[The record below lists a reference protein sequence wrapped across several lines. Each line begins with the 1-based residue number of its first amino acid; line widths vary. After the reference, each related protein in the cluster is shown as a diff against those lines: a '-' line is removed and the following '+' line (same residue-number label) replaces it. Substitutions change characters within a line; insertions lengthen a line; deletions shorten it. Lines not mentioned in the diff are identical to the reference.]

1 MTALTF
7 NVRPLAVVLGAK
19 GLPGEG
25 SLVDQIYELLRKLI
39 VDLSLPPESA
49 LVEQEVASVLQVSKT
64 PVREAIIRLS
74 REGLVQVVPKSGSY
88 VTAVSLDRYLE
99 ACFVR
104 TQLEVGCAKR
114 LAVLG
119 VGLADQVK
127 LKALLTEQE
136 DAIQQDDNARFFE
149 LDEAL
154 HKRLFEL
161 AGLSGAWEIMNFA
174 KAEMDRVRHIKRL
187 FGIRQ
192 RHLVVEEHTALVNAI
207 IDRDPVKAE
216 RAMMENIGAVEDE
229 MISISEN
236 PLILRT
242 IDDLNQLVAL
252 DRRSRGSKKVA
263 KAR

>member
-7 NVRPLAVVLGAK
+7 NIRPLADVLDAD
-19 GLPGEG
+19 GLSGDG
-25 SLVDQIYELLRKLI
+25 SLVDQVYELLRRLI
-39 VDLSLPPESA
+39 IDLSLPPESA
-49 LVEQEVASVLQVSKT
+49 LVEQEVANALKVSKT

-114 LAVLG
+114 LAVMG
-119 VGLADQVK
+119 VSLADQVK
-127 LKALLTEQE
+127 LKALLKEQE
-136 DAIQQDDNARFFE
+136 EAIQQDDNARFFE
-149 LDEAL
+149 LDEAM
-154 HKRLFEL
+154 HRRFFEL
-161 AGLSGAWEIMNFA
+161 AGLSRAWEIMNFA

-192 RHLVVEEHTALVNAI
+192 GHLVVEEHTAMVNAV
-207 IDRDPVKAE
+207 IDRDPVRAE
-216 RAMMENIGAVEDE
+216 QAVMENVGAVEDE
-229 MISISEN
+229 MVSISEN

-242 IDDLNQLVAL
+242 IEDLNQLVAL
-252 DRRSRGSKKVA
+252 DRRSRGSR
-263 KAR
+263 KAVKA

>member
-1 MTALTF
+1 MNELTF
-7 NVRPLAVVLGAK
+7 NVRPLAEVLTA
-19 GLPGEG
+19 GEIAGVG
-25 SLVDQIYELLRKLI
+25 SLVEQIYGLLRRRI

-49 LVEQEVASVLQVSKT
+49 LVEQEVANALNVSKT

-104 TQLEVGCAKR
+104 TQLEVGCVKR
-114 LAVLG
+114 LAVMG
-119 VGLADQVK
+119 VGMADQVK

-136 DAIQQDDNARFFE
+136 DALKQNDDARFFQ

-154 HKRLFEL
+154 HRRFFEL
-161 AGLSGAWEIMNFA
+161 AGLSGVWDIMNIA
-174 KAEMDRVRHIKRL
+174 KAEMDRVRHLKRL

-207 IDRDPVKAE
+207 IGRDPAAAE
-216 RAMMENIGAVEDE
+216 QSMLDNIGAVEDE
-229 MISISEN
+229 MVAISEN
-236 PLILRT
+236 PLLLRT
-242 IDDLNQLVAL
+242 IEDLNKLVAL
-252 DRRSRGSKKVA
+252 DRRSRGGKKAVRA
-263 KAR
+263 

>member
-7 NVRPLAVVLGAK
+7 NVRPLADVLDVD
-19 GLPGEG
+19 GLPGDG
-25 SLVDQIYELLRKLI
+25 SLVDRIYELLRKLI

-49 LVEQEVASVLQVSKT
+49 LVEQEVASVLKVSKT

-119 VGLADQVK
+119 VSLADQVR
-127 LKALLTEQE
+127 LKALLKEQE
-136 DAIQQDDNARFFE
+136 EAIQENDNARFFE

-154 HKRLFEL
+154 HRRFFEL

-192 RHLVVEEHTALVNAI
+192 GHLVVEEHTALVNAI
-207 IDRDPVKAE
+207 IDRDPLKAE
-216 RAMMENIGAVEDE
+216 RAMMDNVGAVEDE

-236 PLILRT
+236 PLLLRT
-242 IDDLNQLVAL
+242 IEDLNQLVAL
-252 DRRSRGSKKVA
+252 DRRSRGSKKIVRA
-263 KAR
+263 

>member
-7 NVRPLAVVLGAK
+7 NVQPLADVLDANA
-19 GLPGEG
+19 LAGEG
-25 SLVDQIYELLRKLI
+25 SLVDQIYTLLRGQI
-39 VDLSLPPESA
+39 VNLALPPESA
-49 LVEQEVASVLQVSKT
+49 LVEQEVASVLNVSKT

-99 ACFVR
+99 SCFVR

-136 DAIQQDDNARFFE
+136 EAIEQDDNERLFV
-149 LDEAL
+149 LDEEL
-154 HKRLFEL
+154 HRRLFEL
-161 AGLSGAWEIMNFA
+161 AGLAGAWELMNVA

-192 RHLVVEEHTALVNAI
+192 PHLVVEEHRALIDAI
-207 IDRDPVKAE
+207 INRDPVEAE
-216 RAMMENIGAVEDE
+216 QAMLDNIGAVEDQ
-229 MISISEN
+229 MVSISEN
-236 PLILRT
+236 PLILHT
-242 IDDLNQLVAL
+242 IEDLNQLVAL
-252 DRRSRGSKKVA
+252 DRRSRGGKKVA
-263 KAR
+263 RA

>member
-7 NVRPLAVVLGAK
+7 NVRPLAEVLDANELSGD
-19 GLPGEG
+19 G
-25 SLVDQIYELLRKLI
+25 SLVDRIYELLRRLI

-49 LVEQEVASVLQVSKT
+49 LVEQEVASVLNVSKT

-74 REGLVQVVPKSGSY
+74 REGLVHVVPKSGSY

-104 TQLEVGCAKR
+104 TQLEVGCVKR
-114 LAVLG
+114 LAVQG
-119 VGLADQVK
+119 VSLADQVK

-136 DAIQQDDNARFFE
+136 AAIEHSDDALFFR

-154 HKRLFEL
+154 HKRFFEL

-174 KAEMDRVRHIKRL
+174 KAELDRVRHIKRQ
-187 FGIRQ
+187 FGVRQ
-192 RHLVVEEHTALVNAI
+192 RHVVVEEHTAVVNAI
-207 IDRDPVKAE
+207 IDRDPVNAE
-216 RAMMENIGAVEDE
+216 RAMMDNIGAVEDE

-236 PLILRT
+236 PLLLRT
-242 IDDLNQLVAL
+242 IEDLNQLVAM
-252 DRRSRGSKKVA
+252 DRRSRGSKKIA
-263 KAR
+263 KA

>member
-1 MTALTF
+1 MSKLTF
-7 NVRPLAVVLGAK
+7 TIRPLTEVLDPD
-19 GLPGEG
+19 GLSGEG
-25 SLVDQIYELLRKLI
+25 SLVDQIYELLRSRI

-49 LVEQEVASVLQVSKT
+49 LGEQDVASVLKVSKT

-99 ACFVR
+99 ACFIR

-119 VGLADQVK
+119 VSPADQVR
-127 LKALLTEQE
+127 LRSLLTEQQE
-136 DAIQQDDNARFFE
+136 AIQQDNNARFFE

-154 HKRLFEL
+154 HRRLFEL
-161 AGLSGAWEIMNFA
+161 AGLPGTWEIMNFA

-192 RHLVVEEHTALVNAI
+192 RHLVVEEHTALVDAI
-207 IDRDPVKAE
+207 IDRDPIGAE
-216 RAMMENIGAVEDE
+216 RAMMDNIGAVEDE

-236 PLILRT
+236 PQILRT
-242 IDDLNQLVAL
+242 FDDLNQLVAL
-252 DRRSRGSKKVA
+252 DRRTRGSKKVA
-263 KAR
+263 KA